1 MDKNNLN
8 DMSDPQRKI
17 YKQTYGDNLK
27 SMAASMT
34 KIIIVSS
41 AYQILGKQHLN
52 KFERTRKWLA
62 NIKHSDLSNTQLTA
76 ENSILKICGNHFQK
90 KQSSKLLQANDPD
103 NGYFHFNKFRMLRN
117 IVKSDI

>member
-52 KFERTRKWLA
+52 KKIWENKKVAGKYKTLWPQQYPIDSRKFHLKNMWQPFSKETI
-62 NIKHSDLSNTQLTA
+62 IKA
-76 ENSILKICGNHFQK
+76 A
-90 KQSSKLLQANDPD
+90 SS
-103 NGYFHFNKFRMLRN
+103 
-117 IVKSDI
+117 

>member
-52 KFERTRKWLA
+52 K
-62 NIKHSDLSNTQLTA
+62 
-76 ENSILKICGNHFQK
+76 KICANK
-90 KQSSKLLQANDPD
+90 KVAGKYKTL
-103 NGYFHFNKFRMLRN
+103 
-117 IVKSDI
+117 